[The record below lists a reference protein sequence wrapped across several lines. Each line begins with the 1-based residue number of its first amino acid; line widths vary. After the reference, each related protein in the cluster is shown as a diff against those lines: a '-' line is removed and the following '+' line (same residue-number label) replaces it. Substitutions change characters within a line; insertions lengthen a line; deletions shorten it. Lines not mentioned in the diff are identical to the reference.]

1 MMDARGGALMHR
13 NGPGGSTAS
22 GKPGA
27 PTGRLVGGA
36 ERRPPEPRT
45 GQKSPDYTDIGQVV
59 ERSTV
64 QVDGQP
70 WERLM
75 VRTHVIQP
83 GEDVIKL
90 LERYA
95 GPVVRPGDWVAIGQ
109 KAVSIA
115 QGRLVQEKSV
125 KPRKLA
131 VFLSA
136 KVKRTQFGFG
146 LGRPATME
154 VAIREAGVTRIL
166 AACAV
171 HIAGRA
177 LRRSG
182 DFYRVAGP
190 RVAAID
196 GATAWAL
203 PPFNEYIVL
212 YPDQPDATCRRAA
225 ARLSTPVA
233 IVDLND
239 LGGTVL
245 GASPGIDRD
254 LLCRVVADNPL
265 GQGPY
270 CTPLVILRR
279 VAAGNAQASPKARA
293 SRT

>member
-1 MMDARGGALMHR
+1 MDR
-13 NGPGGSTAS
+13 NGPRGGTTSAR
-22 GKPGA
+22 PGA
-27 PTGRLVGGA
+27 PTARRVGGA
-36 ERRPPEPRT
+36 EARPPEPRT
-45 GQKSPDYTDIGQVV
+45 GQKSPEYTDVGQIV

-64 QVDGQP
+64 EVDGQA

-95 GPVVRPGDWVAIGQ
+95 SSIVRPGDWVAIGQ

-115 QGRLVQEKSV
+115 QGRLVREKSV

-131 VFLSA
+131 VFLSG

-154 VAIREAGVTRIL
+154 VALREAGVTRIL

-171 HIAGRA
+171 HVAGRA

-212 YPDQPDATCRRAA
+212 YPDAPDATCRRAA
-225 ARLSTPVA
+225 ARIGAPVA

-245 GASPGIDRD
+245 GSSPGVDRT

-270 CTPLVILRR
+270 CTPLAVVRP
-279 VAAGNAQASPKARA
+279 VSSSAAQTGPTAGAARQ
-293 SRT
+293 